1 MTRLIRTVAATAFA
15 ALTGIALAQGSPLTV
30 QLGEQN
36 KSGET
41 GTATITSQ
49 GSKTQ
54 VVLEMKGAP
63 AEAQPAHI
71 HDGTCASLDPKPR
84 IPLQNVVNG
93 KYDDDDRQA
102 HFGGDQRRDQRSQE
116 RGGRQDLRRLWR
128 PEVTEPSC
136 SPRCSPIVPSLSC
149 LTQERSVPAGCPP
162 SQSVD

>member
-93 KYDDDDRQA
+93 KSTTTIDKPI
-102 HFGGDQRRDQRSQE
+102 S
-116 RGGRQDLRRLWR
+116 
-128 PEVTEPSC
+128 EVTKGAINVHKSAADVKTYVAC
-136 SPRCSPIVPSLSC
+136 GDLK
-149 LTQERSVPAGCPP
+149 
-162 SQSVD
+162 